1 MEFVSGA
8 DNFELKQRCLR
19 KLQSIPFDAR
29 KNFPECLV
37 LGPDQV
43 DIIREINRYK
53 RGVFFICG
61 EAGCGKSFVLLSL
74 LYQHTAK
81 GLTESQQ
88 KKVVFFIPGEKTE
101 FRKFVKKFVEN
112 YCHDHLVHIREG
124 DDTADVPDCDL
135 TLVDEIYGF
144 PPFRGLP
151 DLFVPKS
158 TRKCVSSV
166 GFSPGL
172 DHASV
177 DILKSYGSLDENFKL
192 FHLRKRYRNPANIS
206 MQCSNL
212 YQTQLYSHW
221 GFLKNTN
228 LNLVFTCLNDSG
240 GVSGTADNSF
250 KLLKFDKKETIFS
263 HFDEISREMFPGET
277 VLLVT
282 SMPDICASSF
292 AKEKCTHIEYF
303 EGTNNG

>member
-37 LGPDQV
+37 LGPDQL
-43 DIIREINRYK
+43 DIIREINQSK
-53 RGVFFICG
+53 SGIFFIYG
-61 EAGCGKSFVLLSL
+61 EAGCGKSFVLLYL

-81 GLTESQQ
+81 SLTESQQ
-88 KKVVFFIPGEKTE
+88 KKVTFCIPGEKTE
-101 FRKFVKKFVEN
+101 FRKFVKTFVDN

-124 DDTADVPDCDL
+124 DAADVPECDL
-135 TLVDEIYGF
+135 TLVDETYCYS
-144 PPFRGLP
+144 PFT
-151 DLFVPKS
+151 DFSSLFVPKW

-166 GFSPGL
+166 GFSINLGQTSA
-172 DHASV
+172 DF
-177 DILKSYGSLDENFKL
+177 LKAYGSLDENFKL

-221 GFLKNTN
+221 GFLENIN
-228 LNLVFTCLNDSG
+228 RNLVFTCLNDSG
-240 GVSGTADNSF
+240 GVSGTADDSF
-250 KLLKFDKKETIFS
+250 KLLKFDKEETIFS
-263 HFDEISREMFPGET
+263 HFDQISREMFSGET

-282 SMPDICASSF
+282 DMPHICASSF
-292 AKEKCTHIEYF
+292 AEEKCTHVENCQ
-303 EGTNNG
+303 GTNNG